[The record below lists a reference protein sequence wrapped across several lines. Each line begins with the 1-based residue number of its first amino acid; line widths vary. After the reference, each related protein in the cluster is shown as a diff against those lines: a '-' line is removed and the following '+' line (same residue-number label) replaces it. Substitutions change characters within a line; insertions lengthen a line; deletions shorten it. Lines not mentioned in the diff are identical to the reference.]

1 MWRDSL
7 SYETRL
13 MNVLWVWHDS
23 LLHVAWPCHSYVR
36 HDTFICATLDIHMCD
51 ITHSYVGHEWLI
63 RAAWLIVEG
72 LLFPEWSLRTCVM
85 WRIYAYDM
93 IYSHVWRN
101 SFTSVIPDS
110 LVGVAWLIRI
120 FDMHFPAWEYTCI
133 YVLRNV
139 ICACTY
145 MHIHTDIN
153 KYVRACI
160 K

>member
-101 SFTSVIPDS
+101 SFICVIPDS
-110 LVGVAWLIRI
+110 LVGVTWLICI
-120 FDMHFPAWEYTCI
+120 FDMHFPAWKYTCI

-139 ICACTY
+139 ICAS
-145 MHIHTDIN
+145 
-153 KYVRACI
+153 VRICI
-160 K
+160 YIPI